1 MAAGLSVLALYGYP
15 GNVVSGSLV
24 DASSFT
30 YSSGVS
36 TTNAGSYIAGY
47 MDGEN
52 RAKFFYTDGSS
63 IALPTLVSVTQVS
76 IVDSAGNTKTGSYL
90 VTLSYA
96 AGSPDATSANSEIF
110 LDPYGLLIKAG
121 TAYG

>member
-15 GNVVSGSLV
+15 GNVASGSLV

-36 TTNAGSYIAGY
+36 TTNAGSFIAGY

-52 RAKFFYTDGSS
+52 RAKFFYTDGSTIS
-63 IALPTLVSVTQVS
+63 LPTLVQVTQVS
-76 IVDSAGNTKTGSYL
+76 IVDAAGTTKTGSYL
-90 VTLSYA
+90 VQLSYA